1 MPDFHTTRW
10 SLIAAVRD
18 PVEPAARQALGELC
32 VMYWYP
38 IYAFM
43 RRTGHDADAAQDLTQ
58 GFFTQLLERG
68 GLSGADQAKGK
79 FRSYLLGAC
88 RHYLANEHDRVKAA
102 KRGRGQRQLSL
113 DFPDAERRYLI
124 EPIDDRTPV
133 QLFERRWALT
143 LLDRILEELR
153 KEYVIAGAAVLFD
166 RLKDSL
172 TGDGA
177 AHAEVA
183 ADLGM
188 TEGAVK
194 VAAHRLR
201 KRYRERL
208 REAVADTADDVDEEI
223 RELFRALG

>member
-1 MPDFHTTRW
+1 MPGFHTTRW
-10 SLIAAVRD
+10 SLVAAVRD
-18 PVEPAARQALGELC
+18 PAEPTARQALAELC
-32 VMYWYP
+32 AIYWYP
-38 IYAFM
+38 VYAFI
-43 RRTGHDADAAQDLTQ
+43 RRSGRAADVAQDFTQ

-88 RHYLANEHDRVKAA
+88 RHYLANEHDRAMAA
-102 KRGRGQRQLSL
+102 KRGGGQRQLSL

-124 EPIDDRTPV
+124 EPMDERTPD

-143 LLDRILEELR
+143 LLDRTLSELR
-153 KEYVIAGAAVLFD
+153 VEYIAAGNEALFN

-172 TGDGA
+172 TGAGA
-177 AHAEVA
+177 AHAEA
-183 ADLGM
+183 AVDLNM

-223 RELFRALG
+223 RDLFRALG

>member
-1 MPDFHTTRW
+1 MPAFHTTRW
-10 SLIAAVRD
+10 SLVAAIRD
-18 PVEPAARQALGELC
+18 PAEATARQALAELC
-32 VMYWYP
+32 TIYWYP
-38 IYAFM
+38 VYAFI
-43 RRTGHDADAAQDLTQ
+43 RRSGQTPDAAQDLTQ

-88 RHYLANEHDRVKAA
+88 RHFLANEYDRATAA
-102 KRGRGQRQLSL
+102 KRGGGQRVISI

-124 EPIDDRTPV
+124 EPADNRTPD

-143 LLDRILEELR
+143 LLDRTLSELR
-153 KEYVIAGAAVLFD
+153 DEYFAAGNDALFD

-172 TGDGA
+172 TGEGEAHGA
-177 AHAEVA
+177 VA
-183 ADLGM
+183 IDLGM

-208 REAVADTADDVDEEI
+208 REAVADTTDDVDEEI
-223 RELFRALG
+223 RSLFAALG

>member
-1 MPDFHTTRW
+1 MAFHTTRW
-10 SLIAAVRD
+10 SLVAAVRD
-18 PVEPAARQALGELC
+18 PAEPTARQALAELC
-32 VMYWYP
+32 ATYWYP
-38 IYAFM
+38 VYAFI
-43 RRTGHDADAAQDLTQ
+43 RCSGHDADAAQDSTQ
-58 GFFTQLLERG
+58 GFFTQLLEKG

-88 RHYLANEHDRVKAA
+88 RHYLANEHYRATAA
-102 KRGRGQRQLSL
+102 KRGGGQTTLSL
-113 DFPDAERRYLI
+113 DFPDAERRYLV
-124 EPIDDRTPV
+124 EPIDVRTPD

-143 LLDRILEELR
+143 LLDRTLRELR
-153 KEYVIAGAAVLFD
+153 DEYVASGNDTLFD

-172 TGDGA
+172 TGEGA
-177 AHAEVA
+177 SHAAVA
-183 ADLGM
+183 GELGM

-223 RELFRALG
+223 RDLFQALG